1 MSSLDQRNLDI
12 LRDMRDSLVE
22 NSKGREQRR
31 RKAERWTAFDEV
43 SQRISVAC
51 ETQDLTELVSH
62 VRKMKNLLRR
72 PSVRKDLA
80 RLEDKE
86 PKKEIEGVCKCAQ
99 CGKTIDGSEG
109 PCVEGAL
116 CVKCAMKK
124 RVEAPG
130 EKDKEKAK
138 KKAEKGIAFPPEMMG
153 MQGGGGMV
161 GGEEPPGGEPE
172 QRAAAPEPKVEPE
185 KPKEIPKKK
194 IPKKKKEKKD
204 KNKEI
209 GKAGKRPRIESRLR
223 RRDFRRFGLDEE
235 DFEP

>member
-1 MSSLDQRNLDI
+1 MTSLDQKNLDI

-31 RKAERWTAFDEV
+31 RKAERWIAFDEV
-43 SQRISVAC
+43 SQRISTAC

-86 PKKEIEGVCKCAQ
+86 PKKEIDGVCKCAQ

-130 EKDKEKAK
+130 EKDQEKAK

-161 GGEEPPGGEPE
+161 GGGEPAGGEPE
-172 QRAAAPEPKVEPE
+172 QDAAMPEPKAEPE
-185 KPKEIPKKK
+185 QQEKPKKK
-194 IPKKKKEKKD
+194 ISKKKKEKKD
-204 KNKEI
+204 KGKEI
-209 GKAGKRPRIESRLR
+209 GKMEKRPRIESRLR
-223 RRDFRRFGLDEE
+223 RRDFKRFGIEEE
-235 DFEP
+235 DFEL